1 MVLQNEI
8 FFASLSQKTVPSFA
22 DTRSYVFNLIE
33 IRKYFLNIRETLF
46 LGRDEKDFRKLKK
59 LFHDINRRNSLPNVF
74 YFLQLNLFFKLLASE
89 DFAFLNLK
97 SKQYSSQQESK
108 LFFVKKIIT
117 WKMRKIKLLKMTTNT
132 KRCFNVHL

>member
-59 LFHDINRRNSLPNVF
+59 LFHDINKRNSLPNVF

-97 SKQYSSQQESK
+97 SKQHSSQQESK

-117 WKMRKIKLLKMTTNT
+117 
-132 KRCFNVHL
+132 